1 MQAWAATFTLKPP
14 FILDDKLPMDCQ
26 SLWYLYQH
34 GCPFSLHLAEE
45 VTESDDEDN
54 LSSVLHQRAK
64 MPWRACGKYLSA
76 AGILLLPL
84 LLLSQ
89 LLKHTVMVAIDYC
102 LALWTE
108 HAISVKIEPET
119 KNCSQCMVG
128 TTLFTFLLWF
138 KWGCYTVKWN
148 EVVWCVILLMLDLLY
163 FSHQADI
170 PKSGSLK

>member
-1 MQAWAATFTLKPP
+1 MTLKPH
-14 FILDDKLPMDCQ
+14 FILDGKTWFVATTCQ
-26 SLWYLYQH
+26 SLGGVCQL
-34 GCPFSLHLAEE
+34 GCPFFSHLAEE

-108 HAISVKIEPET
+108 HAISIKIEPET

-128 TTLFTFLLWF
+128 TAFFTFLL
-138 KWGCYTVKWN
+138 
-148 EVVWCVILLMLDLLY
+148 
-163 FSHQADI
+163 
-170 PKSGSLK
+170 

>member
-1 MQAWAATFTLKPP
+1 MYVSMAVLF
-14 FILDDKLPMDCQ
+14 F
-26 SLWYLYQH
+26 
-34 GCPFSLHLAEE
+34 LHLAEE

-102 LALWTE
+102 LAEWTE
-108 HAISVKIEPET
+108 RAISIKIEPET
-119 KNCSQCMVG
+119 NCSQCMVG
-128 TTLFTFLLWF
+128 TASFTFLL
-138 KWGCYTVKWN
+138 
-148 EVVWCVILLMLDLLY
+148 
-163 FSHQADI
+163 
-170 PKSGSLK
+170 